1 MKKYNLITLFFIVSL
16 VCIFYVPWD
25 MINDL
30 ADEETPEF
38 IIENNT
44 SDVLFDQ
51 SLKTDLYEDGVASFL
66 SGTDTINFCRTVDP
80 NFGIYLPV

>member
-1 MKKYNLITLFFIVSL
+1 
-16 VCIFYVPWD
+16 

-44 SDVLFDQ
+44 NNAVFDQ

-80 NFGIYLPV
+80 NFWDLFTSSINNGFQLKEKMVN